1 MMKKNSWVLVFV
13 GAAMMLGGCEKT
25 REMLGQTKSAPD
37 EFAVYSR
44 APLSLPPDYGL
55 RPPSPGTAR
64 PQSVDPTD
72 TAQQVLVRQ
81 AGGKVPT
88 QLARK
93 ETIKMTPGLKALLDE
108 AGAFDVDPNIRT
120 IINRETSIIG
130 EEDQTFAEKI
140 LFWNSVTEYGTIVD
154 AKKES
159 DRIRQNQA
167 LGEAITAGETPII
180 ERKKRALLE
189 GLFD

>member
-1 MMKKNSWVLVFV
+1 MKKYRWILVFV
-13 GAAMMLGGCEKT
+13 GTAMMLSGCEKT
-25 REMLGQTKSAPD
+25 REMLGQTKQAPD

-55 RPPSPGTAR
+55 RPPAPGTAR

-72 TAQQVLVRQ
+72 TAQQILVRQ
-81 AGGKVPT
+81 AGGAAPAQV
-88 QLARK
+88 ARV
-93 ETIKMTPGLKALLDE
+93 ESIKMTPGLKALLDE
-108 AGAFDVDPNIRT
+108 AGAFDADPNIRT
-120 IINRETSIIG
+120 IVNRETSIIG
-130 EEDQTFAEKI
+130 EEDMTFAERI
-140 LFWNSVTEYGTIVD
+140 MFWNTKSEYGTIID

-167 LGEAITAGETPII
+167 LGEAVTKGETPTI
-180 ERKKRALLE
+180 ERKRKALLE